1 MSAMPRRL
9 TGAFVWAVPLGMAIA
24 ALWLWTG
31 GGKLADFA
39 GPGST
44 AAPET
49 WAQRFPAWLVGTSA
63 LAEVAIGLCGVL
75 GRWRTM
81 VLAGLVMLALF
92 SGALVMWPPRP
103 GEACGC
109 MGSSGA
115 ARAVEG
121 LDPLIRNGVLAA
133 GHLLLWVLV
142 MPSKRGR
149 ARQGE

>member
-1 MSAMPRRL
+1 MSATTPRPTR
-9 TGAFVWAVPLGMAIA
+9 AFGWAVVLGLALA
-24 ALWLWTG
+24 ALWLWAG

-49 WAQRFPAWLVGTSA
+49 WAQKFPAWLIGAAA

-81 VLAGLVMLALF
+81 AVAGLVMLAFF
-92 SGALVMWPPRP
+92 SGALVIWPPRP

-109 MGSSGA
+109 MGSNGA

-121 LDPLIRNGVLAA
+121 IDPLLRNGVLAA
-133 GHLLLWVLV
+133 GHLLLWVLI
-142 MPSKRGR
+142 MPARRGR
-149 ARQGE
+149 ARHGD